1 MTQMESRTERSR
13 LAVRARTGLDY
24 AQRIDRTIV
33 YIRDHL
39 DDPLDLETLAGVACF
54 SIYHFHRIYRSLTG
68 ETLWDTIRRERLH
81 RAAGSLVRGEFAV
94 AKIAARAGY
103 GSVAAFTRAFGK
115 AYGVS
120 PAAYREHGRLVSPS
134 SQRQRQEF
142 DMYDVTIREIPALRL
157 AAINHTGA
165 YMKIGSCFDRL
176 LVWAKPRQIMGPDS
190 RMIGIYYDDPGTV
203 AEGALRSQAAMTIPS
218 DFVPDGEV
226 ELVELPGGRGAV
238 IRHTGPYAELERAY
252 SWLYRDWLP
261 TSGETPADTPP
272 YEDYLND
279 PREVPPNDL
288 VTEIIIPLQAK

>member
-1 MTQMESRTERSR
+1 MTQMESRTETTRM
-13 LAVRARTGLDY
+13 AVRSRTGLDY

-54 SIYHFHRIYRSLTG
+54 SVYHFHRIYRSLTG
-68 ETLWDTIRRERLH
+68 ETTWDTIRRIRLH
-81 RAAGSLVRGEFAV
+81 RAAGHLVKGDLAV
-94 AKIAARAGY
+94 TKIATQAGY

-120 PAAYREHGRLVSPS
+120 PAAYREQGRVVSLSPPNKG
-134 SQRQRQEF
+134 QEF
-142 DMYDVTIREIPALRL
+142 DMYDVTIREIPPLRL

-165 YMKIGSCFDRL
+165 YMNIGSCFDRL
-176 LVWAKPRQIMGPDS
+176 IVWAGPRQLTGPDT
-190 RMIGIYYDDPGTV
+190 RMIGVYYDDPGSV
-203 AEGALRSQAAMTIPS
+203 AEEALRSQAAMTIPD
-218 DFVPDGEV
+218 DFTPDGEV
-226 ELVELPGGRGAV
+226 ELVELPGGRAAV

-252 SWLYRDWLP
+252 SWLYGDWLP

-279 PREVPPNDL
+279 PREVQPSEL
-288 VTEIIIPLQAK
+288 VTEIIIPLEAK